1 MKNCKAALTKL
12 PQTIGRRLVEGA
24 KILQKGD
31 ARTRLSCLLM
41 GFGSLTHGQVMKGLL
56 YFAFEIFY
64 FYFFFGFGWQY
75 LKDFGTLGTAAQ
87 ERCLLY
93 TSRCV

>member
-1 MKNCKAALTKL
+1 MKNFKAALTKL

-31 ARTRLSCLLM
+31 ARTRLSCLIM

-56 YFAFEIFY
+56 YFVFEISLSDILRLF
-64 FYFFFGFGWQY
+64 
-75 LKDFGTLGTAAQ
+75 
-87 ERCLLY
+87 LLVHVLILLLMKF
-93 TSRCV
+93 C